1 MHRHGGRALIGVVP
15 QSAELAAAAAC
26 GEPLPENTLAF
37 AALDNIARRILGEEV
52 PLAGALGG
60 SDLRLTRPRVAILII

>member
-1 MHRHGGRALIGVVP
+1 MGAQLIGVVP

-52 PLAGALGG
+52 PLAV
-60 SDLRLTRPRVAILII
+60 R